1 MALFA
6 FVVLVAT
13 LTLFDLTDVVVD
25 LDIEIFD
32 KCAVDAIGADR
43 LFGKVVGYIVKK
55 QCLTVVVA
63 VVVMAVEAVVA
74 VDLLFLETLL

>member
-6 FVVLVAT
+6 FVVLVAA

-32 KCAVDAIGADR
+32 KCAVDAIGVDR

-55 QCLTVVVA
+55 QCLTAA
-63 VVVMAVEAVVA
+63 VVVAVEAVVA
-74 VDLLFLETLL
+74 VDSLFLEMLL

>member
-32 KCAVDAIGADR
+32 KCAVDAIGVDR
-43 LFGKVVGYIVKK
+43 LFGKVGGYIVTR
-55 QCLTVVVA
+55 QCLTVVAAAA
-63 VVVMAVEAVVA
+63 VVVVICFDDYFV
-74 VDLLFLETLL
+74 

>member
-6 FVVLVAT
+6 FVVLVAA

-32 KCAVDAIGADR
+32 KCAVDAIGVDR

-55 QCLTVVVA
+55 QCLTAAVVVA
-63 VVVMAVEAVVA
+63 VVA
-74 VDLLFLETLL
+74 VDSLFLEMLL